1 MFFYRKLYMSFFLSF
16 FLLSCSGQERKTE
29 QRSNEFETS
38 VFSISDFSF
47 TGKVLDISGETENA
61 RATTWNPDGSR
72 MFITGRFTE
81 NVVAYDM
88 TEPWDITTASFAGEY
103 KFEANFSESTGLSV
117 GHGLF
122 IRDDGLR
129 MWIFNRTEIRQYDL
143 SEAWNPATAT
153 FNQFRDLSAFVQRG
167 HDFDFKHD
175 GTVLFIDDRNA
186 QAVHQMSLET
196 PWDIATAIHV
206 FTLDVSD
213 VEQEVRGLEVILDG
227 TIMLLL
233 DTVRQEVLQ
242 YELSKPWDLST
253 AVLTNFLDVGAQTA
267 DPRGMSI
274 STDLSRIFITGRN
287 EQEVYVFRR

>member
-1 MFFYRKLYMSFFLSF
+1 
-16 FLLSCSGQERKTE
+16 
-29 QRSNEFETS
+29 
-38 VFSISDFSF
+38 
-47 TGKVLDISGETENA
+47 
-61 RATTWNPDGSR
+61 
-72 MFITGRFTE
+72 
-81 NVVAYDM
+81 
-88 TEPWDITTASFAGEY
+88 
-103 KFEANFSESTGLSV
+103 
-117 GHGLF
+117 
-122 IRDDGLR
+122 
-129 MWIFNRTEIRQYDL
+129 
-143 SEAWNPATAT
+143 
-153 FNQFRDLSAFVQRG
+153 
-167 HDFDFKHD
+167 
-175 GTVLFIDDRNA
+175 
-186 QAVHQMSLET
+186 MSLET

-206 FTLDVSD
+206 FTLVVSD